1 MRDGMF
7 GFLVVFYGV
16 PAAAF
21 GLAIWFLFSNRA
33 RAASRASSAT
43 SLENDNMNGEQIG
56 SIIRAILSAVG
67 GYFVGKGIIDASTM
81 TAIVGALATIG
92 VAIWGIVTK
101 TNTAMVSSA
110 ATVPGVTIQAPASI
124 ANAIPASNVTPN

>member
-1 MRDGMF
+1 
-7 GFLVVFYGV
+7 
-16 PAAAF
+16 
-21 GLAIWFLFSNRA
+21 
-33 RAASRASSAT
+33 
-43 SLENDNMNGEQIG
+43 MNGDQIG

-101 TNTAMVSSA
+101 TDTAIVSSA
-110 ATVPGVTIQAPASI
+110 AAVPGVSIQAPAAI
-124 ANAIPASNVTPN
+124 ANAIPATNVTTN